1 MMSLH
6 DEADLRDLWYEVN
19 DSKSIVIYCGA
30 GVTADRTGV
39 GWLGLINRV
48 ADKLMECP
56 DSKLIKKLETCFDND
71 KDDEKL
77 QSARK
82 AVKEYLNDED
92 IPLEV
97 KATMV
102 EALAKNENKENND
115 AIQKVFAEALYR
127 DSGWHR
133 GRTLQ
138 KLVDFIVIS
147 ACMGKSISIITTNYD
162 TYIERAILERLEFLD
177 DPNLSEDSELEFL
190 DDPNLSEDLEL
201 EFLDDPNL
209 SEDSELE
216 FLDDPN
222 LSEDLELE
230 FLDDP
235 NLSEDL
241 ELEFL
246 DDPNLSEDSESKKP
260 LPKLSYVAY
269 KRVNSGPNDEVRE
282 VEERDS
288 LFDGDKGGSSIEV
301 NYIHGSITENGD
313 LRGSLVFSERNYA
326 DGHDRTVK
334 KLIKWFEK
342 GPTIIV
348 GASLNDVP
356 LVRSLLGFK
365 RTIKKGSESSYAG
378 IYAILKRRT
387 IASEA
392 ISDQFQLSRAEALGI
407 KLLMFD
413 SYNDI
418 PDIFSNLIALC
429 AQGVDGYGGK
439 LPCELALEDWIGQ
452 TAKFSREISEYGYEM
467 SSIVIDEIFKKLI
480 GEKEKIKIEFWFVGY
495 AEGSSDKK
503 VLRVWTNSVGPTFT
517 TGLRREEDVLRDN
530 EKKVASVK
538 AYSSGIPEI
547 ISIDKLNVG
556 FDEKNNKDASVGRWK
571 TFLAVPLSVPS
582 KKYNVDIVVG
592 VVTLASTYKISDSN
606 FFDSKSSESAP
617 SSGLD
622 SKINNKRLIVVDY
635 MRVIGRNL
643 AETILNWKD
652 YVNLKSIHSTHAT
665 MRGKRE

>member
-102 EALAKNENKENND
+102 EALAKNENNENND
-115 AIQKVFAEALYR
+115 AIRKVFAEALYR

-162 TYIERAILERLEFLD
+162 TYIERAILER
-177 DPNLSEDSELEFL
+177 
-190 DDPNLSEDLEL
+190 L

-378 IYAILKRRT
+378 IYAILRR
-387 IASEA
+387 IAIDSED
-392 ISDQFQLSRAEALGI
+392 ISDQFQLSRAEVLGI

-452 TAKFSREISEYGYEM
+452 TAKFSRKISEYGYEM

-480 GEKEKIKIEFWFVGY
+480 GEEEKIKIEFWFVGY
-495 AEGSSDKK
+495 AEGSSDEK

-517 TGLRREEDVLRDN
+517 TGLRREEGILRDN

-538 AYSSGIPEI
+538 AYCSGIPEI
-547 ISIDKLNVG
+547 ISIDELNVG
-556 FDEKNNKDASVGRWK
+556 IDEKKNRDASAGRWK

>member
-1 MMSLH
+1 MISLH
-6 DEADLRDLWYEVN
+6 NEADLRDLWYEIN

-39 GWLGLINRV
+39 GWLGLINRA
-48 ADKLMECP
+48 ADKLMECS
-56 DSKLIKKLETCFDND
+56 DSGLIKNLETCFTSDDCQDD
-71 KDDEKL
+71 KKL

-92 IPLEV
+92 VPLEV

-102 EALAKNENKENND
+102 EALAKNGNNIENND

-162 TYIERAILERLEFLD
+162 TYIERAIRERLKFLNGLN
-177 DPNLSEDSELEFL
+177 P
-190 DDPNLSEDLEL
+190 
-201 EFLDDPNL
+201 
-209 SEDSELE
+209 
-216 FLDDPN
+216 
-222 LSEDLELE
+222 
-230 FLDDP
+230 
-235 NLSEDL
+235 
-241 ELEFL
+241 
-246 DDPNLSEDSESKKP
+246 SEDSESKKP
-260 LPKLSYVAY
+260 LPKWSWDPYE
-269 KRVNSGPNDEVRE
+269 RVNSEPNDEVRE
-282 VEERDS
+282 VEVPKV
-288 LFDGDKGGSSIEV
+288 LFQGDKEGSSIEV
-301 NYIHGSITENGD
+301 NYIHGRITENGGLD
-313 LRGSLVFSERNYA
+313 GSLVFSERNYA

-356 LVRSLLGFK
+356 LVRSLLEFK
-365 RTIKKGSESSYAG
+365 RTIKERVEGSHAG
-378 IYAILKRRT
+378 IYAILRR
-387 IASEA
+387 IAIDSED
-392 ISDQFQLSRAEALGI
+392 ISDQFQLSRAGVLGI

-429 AQGVDGYGGK
+429 AQGIDGYGGK

-452 TAKFSREISEYGYEM
+452 TAKFSRKISEYGYEM

-480 GEKEKIKIEFWFVGY
+480 GEEEKIKGEEEKIKIEFWFVGY
-495 AEGSSDKK
+495 AEGSSDEK

-517 TGLRREEDVLRDN
+517 TGLRREEGILRDN

-538 AYSSGIPEI
+538 AYCSGIPEI
-547 ISIDKLNVG
+547 ISIDELNVG
-556 FDEKNNKDASVGRWK
+556 IDEKKNRDASAGRWK

-592 VVTLASTYKISDSN
+592 VVTLASTYKMSDSN
-606 FFDSKSSESAP
+606 FYDSKSSESAP

-622 SKINNKRLIVVDY
+622 SKINNKRLIVDY
-635 MRVIGRNL
+635 MRVMGRNL
-643 AETILNWKD
+643 AETILNWND
-652 YVNLKSIHSTHAT
+652 YVNLESIRSTHT
-665 MRGKRE
+665 TIRGARK